1 MCFEVWRWFDNV
13 RVHAFLLLT
22 TAFGADPRHLETAIS
37 IAGSTCGGAL
47 GSALVIGLPT
57 PSDKITLSI
66 LSTADTS
73 FWEPEL
79 VAQADVWLPEA
90 LSAVLEMALHDVE

>member
-1 MCFEVWRWFDNV
+1 MNGILKLQVLQVQWNV
-13 RVHAFLLLT
+13 GHSLRDH
-22 TAFGADPRHLETAIS
+22 DPRHLETAIS